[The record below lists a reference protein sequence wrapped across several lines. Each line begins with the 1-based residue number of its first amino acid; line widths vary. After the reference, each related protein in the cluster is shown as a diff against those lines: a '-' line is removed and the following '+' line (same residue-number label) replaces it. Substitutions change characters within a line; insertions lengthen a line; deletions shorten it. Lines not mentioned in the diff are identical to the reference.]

1 MFAIDMQDEESSYIF
16 DDADPSPN
24 IDTNNFGQLLSDFQ
38 TNKQLSTDEN
48 RYEIHLYWI
57 TSLHYY

>member
-1 MFAIDMQDEESSYIF
+1 MQDEESSYIF
-16 DDADPSPN
+16 ADADPSPN
-24 IDTNNFGQLLSDFQ
+24 IDTNNFGQLSSGFQ